1 MYSSIVLDHFANPR
15 HVGAMPDADGY
26 GRLRDDSCGD
36 VIELFI
42 KVREG
47 RIADVRYR
55 TFGCAVALASSS
67 MASDLAIGQTLAA
80 AAAITDEALA
90 EALGGLPEGKRHCT
104 VLAVGA
110 LRLALEDYLARH
122 PEAYCAQGCPCAQ
135 PC

>member
-1 MYSSIVLDHFANPR
+1 
-15 HVGAMPDADGY
+15 
-26 GRLRDDSCGD
+26 
-36 VIELFI
+36 
-42 KVREG
+42 VREG